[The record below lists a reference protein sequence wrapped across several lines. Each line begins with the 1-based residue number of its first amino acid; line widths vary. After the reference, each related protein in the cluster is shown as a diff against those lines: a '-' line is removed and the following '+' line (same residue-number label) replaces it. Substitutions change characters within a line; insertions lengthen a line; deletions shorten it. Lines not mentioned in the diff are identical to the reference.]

1 MSLKVNIKKRLGNFN
16 LDVDSRP
23 SVAYLRFLG
32 HPDVERA

>member
-16 LDVDSRP
+16 LDV
-23 SVAYLRFLG
+23 AYLRFLG